1 MNTLPSRWTKYI
13 QILLLGVMTTFFV
26 GCASIPDG
34 QPKSKKDPWELVN
47 RNVFSFNES
56 LDKYLVK
63 PLTQTYEFIVPEFI
77 RNRLSNVFANIGDVY
92 TAVNQLLQ
100 GKPKTA
106 FDDLTRV
113 IINTTMGI
121 GGIFDVATDAGL
133 EKHNEDFG
141 QTFGVWG
148 IKDGPYMVLPLLGP
162 SNVRD
167 TVGWFADLQ
176 TDILIN
182 YINDIPLRNTITGV
196 RVIDQRSKYLN
207 SSNLLE
213 EAAFD
218 KYTFVRD
225 AYIQRRRNRIYD
237 GNPPLIEED
246 DDIPEDMLE
255 KEESRIR

>member
-1 MNTLPSRWTKYI
+1 MIFARPLNRSFR
-13 QILLLGVMTTFFV
+13 ILLMGLMTLFCV
-26 GCASIPDG
+26 ACASIPQG
-34 QPKSKKDPWELVN
+34 QPASKKDPWELAN
-47 RNVFSFNES
+47 RNVFTFNEG
-56 LDKYLVK
+56 LDKYLVR
-63 PLTQTYEFIVPEFI
+63 PLTQTYEFIIPEFI
-77 RNRLSNVFANIGDVY
+77 RNRLSNVFSNIGDIY
-92 TAVNQLLQ
+92 TAFNQLLQ
-100 GKPKTA
+100 GKPKEA

-113 IINTTMGI
+113 LVNSTI
-121 GGIFDVATDAGL
+121 GLGGLFDVASDAGL
-133 EKHNEDFG
+133 EKHSEDFG

-167 TVGWFADLQ
+167 TVGWVFDLQ

-182 YINDIPLRNTITGV
+182 RIENIPVRNTITGV
-196 RVIDQRSKYLN
+196 RVINQRSKYLS

-237 GNPPLIEED
+237 GNPPLIDED
-246 DDIPEDMLE
+246 DDVPAEMLE
-255 KEESRIR
+255 NEESRVR

>member
-1 MNTLPSRWTKYI
+1 MNTKIFSNRRALQVLIMSFMMMF
-13 QILLLGVMTTFFV
+13 LVS
-26 GCASIPDG
+26 CASIPEG
-34 QPKSKKDPWELVN
+34 QPRSKKDPWELVN

-63 PLTQTYEFIVPEFI
+63 LITHVYEFILPEVI
-77 RNRLSNVFANIGDVY
+77 RDRLSNVFSNVGDVY
-92 TAVNQLLQ
+92 TAINQLLQ
-100 GKPKTA
+100 GKPKEA

-113 IINTTMGI
+113 LVNTTI
-121 GGIFDVATDAGL
+121 GLGGLFDVASDAGL

-148 IKDGPYMVLPLLGP
+148 IGDGPYMMLPLLGP

-167 TVGWFADLQ
+167 TVGWAFDLN

-182 YINDIPLRNTITGV
+182 YIDNIPVRNTITGV
-196 RVIDQRSKYLN
+196 RIVDQRSKYLN
-207 SSNLLE
+207 STNLLG

-218 KYTFVRD
+218 KYTFIRD

-237 GNPPLIEED
+237 GNPPLIDED
-246 DDIPEDMLE
+246 DDVPDEFE
-255 KEESRIR
+255 KKEESRVR